1 MIVLGI
7 ETSCDETSAAVVRD
21 GRKILSNCI
30 YSQEIHQKYGGV
42 VPELASREHIKK
54 LIPIINEALN
64 EANMSLN
71 DIDIF
76 AATYGPG
83 LVGALLV
90 GLTAAKSMAYASGK
104 DFCAVNHLEGHI
116 AANLLAHHDV
126 CGKFL
131 TLLVSGGHTMLIDVM
146 EMGKY
151 TVLGKT
157 LDDAAGEAFDKVA
170 KILGLGYPG
179 GAAIDKLARE
189 GNPDFIKFPRAV
201 LKKNSL
207 DFSYSGLK
215 TAVALYVQK
224 LSRDELEAQ
233 KADIAASFQEATI
246 DVLVKKSKIAL
257 NKTTPEILAISGG
270 VAANSR
276 LRKKMSDMCHSM
288 GVRLI
293 YPPLNLCTDNA
304 AMIAGAAY
312 FQFMRGEISELTAN
326 AVPYQKLGENI
337 YAKRYKKGRK

>member
-7 ETSCDETSAAVVRD
+7 ETSCDESSAAIVRD
-21 GRKILSNCI
+21 GREILSNCI
-30 YSQEIHQKYGGV
+30 YTQEIHKKYGGI

-54 LIPIINEALN
+54 IIPIINEALN
-64 EANMSLN
+64 DANMPLDN
-71 DIDIF
+71 IDVF

-90 GLTAAKSMAYASGK
+90 GLTAAKSMAYASGRI
-104 DFCAVNHLEGHI
+104 FCAVNHLEGHI
-116 AANLLAHHDV
+116 AANLLVHHDV
-126 CGKFL
+126 YGKFL
-131 TLLVSGGHTMLIDVM
+131 TLLVSGGHTMLIDVI

-179 GAAIDKLARE
+179 GAAIDKLARG
-189 GNPDFIKFPRAV
+189 GNPEFIKFPRPV
-201 LKKNSL
+201 IKNDSI

-215 TAVALYVQK
+215 TAVAIYVRE
-224 LSRDELEAQ
+224 LSKDMLEEQ
-233 KADIAASFQEATI
+233 KADIAASFQEAAI
-246 DVLVKKSKIAL
+246 DVLVMKSKIAL
-257 NKTTPEILAISGG
+257 NKTSREILAISGG

-276 LRKKMSDMCHSM
+276 LRKKLFEMCQTM

-293 YPPLNLCTDNA
+293 YPPFNLCTDNA
-304 AMIAGAAY
+304 AMIAGAAF
-312 FQFMRGEISELTAN
+312 FQRMRGEISDMTTN
-326 AVPYQKLGENI
+326 AIPYQNL
-337 YAKRYKKGRK
+337 A